1 MSIWSSLICC
11 WLLWSMVVESVVLLA
26 ASERP
31 TFAELS
37 DLRGTALSLNLLA
50 IPESLTKTHES
61 DPTLEITRIISSSQN
76 SLHHSRS
83 FTPHRCGDHCRT
95 SLVDWHF
102 RESAPSCCV
111 LGASE
116 GESCLHPSSL
126 IFTKEFQT
134 AVTAVHSNSSFM
146 QLCDCTTV
154 HHHPFSVQPEL
165 KG

>member
-1 MSIWSSLICC
+1 
-11 WLLWSMVVESVVLLA
+11 MVVESVVLLA

-76 SLHHSRS
+76 LLTPCITQGRSRHIAVVTTAALPWLTGTSVNPLLRAVYLERRRENHVCIHLPSL
-83 FTPHRCGDHCRT
+83 
-95 SLVDWHF
+95 LQWN
-102 RESAPSCCV
+102 
-111 LGASE
+111 
-116 GESCLHPSSL
+116 
-126 IFTKEFQT
+126 FQT